1 MRAIGDLLQKP
12 IMVTVFSNGP
22 SQDFVIKPFTDLLS
36 ESTNVYITAPYV
48 TETTELLEAAKHG
61 KQILLLPGLNSVT
74 NPDALSKIH
83 GTPNIQWKILPKK
96 GTRFSIVPMTTGR
109 SPAKYYL
116 SLPGRRTKSRES

>member
-36 ESTNVYITAPYV
+36 ESTNVYIAAPYV

-83 GTPNIQWKILPKK
+83 GTPNIQWEMLPKK
-96 GTRFSIVPMTTGR
+96 RNAVLDRTDDNGPLAGKVLPEPAR
-109 SPAKYYL
+109 SPHKI
-116 SLPGRRTKSRES
+116 P